1 MKTKILSTVIFST
14 LLFASMYSEARTASN
29 AGNKPPGPNKRVAPA
44 GTQNGKGATSVR
56 RGLIQQ
62 RTRAARSG
70 GKAGLGAMSGRTFGQ
85 PAAVGAGAVIRNGQP
100 ARDMGL
106 ARERG
111 PIVAGKAPIVMAR
124 ETRENGDLLREGR
137 DMEPTLRE
145 GEVVQDVS
153 VTRTNVAAGT
163 NQSHKLSDAFKDLF
177 SRDEVTVQT
186 LAEVVNGAN
195 AYLKA
200 SVLKLNEQAQ
210 KGTHQFSVQLAGK
223 LIAFVSGRSTVK
235 NPTNQDPSAREL
247 LHDMAN
253 NAGEAVSWPRQPRSN
268 FFAIVQKVLETR
280 NTHPQG
286 LAGAF
291 RDAVRE
297 TFQLARDKVMEKFW
311 EIRRE
316 CRA

>member
-14 LLFASMYSEARTASN
+14 LLFAGMYSEARTASN
-29 AGNKPPGPNKRVAPA
+29 AGNKPGTGGNKRVAPA
-44 GTQNGKGATSVR
+44 GTKNGAGAAAVGR
-56 RGLIQQ
+56 NVIQQ
-62 RTRAARSG
+62 RVRDAQSG

-85 PAAVGAGAVIRNGQP
+85 PAAVGAGAVIRNG
-100 ARDMGL
+100 
-106 ARERG
+106 
-111 PIVAGKAPIVMAR
+111 
-124 ETRENGDLLREGR
+124 DLLREGR

-145 GEVVQDVS
+145 GEVVRDVS
-153 VTRTNVAAGT
+153 VMRTNVAAGT
-163 NQSHKLSDAFKDLF
+163 NQSHKLSEAFTNLF
-177 SRDEVTVQT
+177 SSETATALGR
-186 LAEVVNGAN
+186 VVNGAN

-200 SVLKLNEQAQ
+200 SVLKLNETAQ
-210 KGTHQFSVQLAGK
+210 RGTHQFSVQLAGK

-291 RDAVRE
+291 KDAVRE